1 MRRALPAYAPARIV
15 SPPHSCLSM
24 RRLLSATLALG
35 LFAIAAPASA
45 QQLVY
50 QPTNPAF
57 GGSSLNYSWLL
68 QSAQLQ
74 NQHEDEGSASAN
86 STIDNFADTLQR
98 QILNQ
103 LSRELITNRFG
114 DLDLTQ
120 PGTFSLGDFQ
130 IDITPGLDGVSIRLF
145 NLLTGEETIVSIP
158 NSL

>member
-1 MRRALPAYAPARIV
+1 
-15 SPPHSCLSM
+15 M
-24 RRLLSATLALG
+24 RRLFSVLAALG
-35 LFAIAAPASA
+35 LLAILTPASA

-57 GGSSLNYSWLL
+57 GGSPLNYNWLI

-74 NQHEDEGSASAN
+74 NSFQDEDAAVGRDPLDDFSN
-86 STIDNFADTLQR
+86 NLQR

-103 LSRELITNRFG
+103 LSRELVTNRFG

-120 PGTFSLGDFQ
+120 AGTFALGDFQ

-145 NLLTGEETIVSIP
+145 NLLTGEETIVTIP

>member
-1 MRRALPAYAPARIV
+1 MRRALPAYAPTRIV
-15 SPPHSCLSM
+15 PHPTLACSM
-24 RRLLSATLALG
+24 RRLFSAALALG
-35 LFAIAAPASA
+35 FFAVAAPASA

-57 GGSSLNYSWLL
+57 GGSPLNYNWLL

-74 NQHEDEGSASAN
+74 NQYEDEGGASQN
-86 STIDNFADTLQR
+86 STINNFADTLQR

-120 PGTFSLGDFQ
+120 PGTFTLGDFQ